1 MTYDFEIKYVEGIRN
16 KAADALSRHPV
27 ADDND
32 SLSSSMLSIEIDNY
46 IKSCMES
53 CIMTLASDNVRAV
66 TVDRV
71 KTATIKD
78 KQLMNLINYI
88 NNGFPPEKCKLP
100 NELQCFWNV
109 RHDLSVMD
117 NVVLYNRRIVIPLEL
132 RSEVLE
138 VLHSANQGSTGMKA
152 RAAKCV
158 YWPGINQ
165 AITDTRD
172 RCRDCIAIATS
183 NSKKPMIMTTS
194 TYPFEKVVID
204 YLSMKGYKY
213 VIQADRYSG
222 WPSVIKIK
230 PGQGDSTFL
239 KGILNNLFAT
249 YGAPNE
255 LSSDGGSPF
264 NSFDFQSYLK
274 HWGITWRNSSA
285 YYAQSNGRA
294 ELAVKTIKRILISN
308 CDDKGDIDTMSFA
321 RALLQY
327 RNTPLQDLGLSPAQ
341 ILYGRE
347 LRDCMPTMEESLHV
361 HKEWR
366 IAAKEREISLRK
378 RHLRSIETL
387 MNIPK
392 NFLSCTF
399 MIVLLYKI
407 RRVATQRGGTKLVSL

>member
-1 MTYDFEIKYVEGIRN
+1 M
-16 KAADALSRHPV
+16 
-27 ADDND
+27 
-32 SLSSSMLSIEIDNY
+32 
-46 IKSCMES
+46 
-53 CIMTLASDNVRAV
+53 
-66 TVDRV
+66 
-71 KTATIKD
+71 
-78 KQLMNLINYI
+78 
-88 NNGFPPEKCKLP
+88 
-100 NELQCFWNV
+100 
-109 RHDLSVMD
+109 
-117 NVVLYNRRIVIPLEL
+117 

-172 RCRDCIAIATS
+172 RCRDCITIAPS
-183 NSKKPMIMTTS
+183 NSKEPMIMTTS

-222 WPSVIKIK
+222 WPSVVKIK

-366 IAAKEREISLRK
+366 IAAEEREISLRK
-378 RHLRSIETL
+378 RHLRSIETYNEHSKELPELHVHDCVAVQNQTGSHPKRWDKTGVIIETLPFRQFKVL
-387 MNIPK
+387 MDG
-392 NFLSCTF
+392 S
-399 MIVLLYKI
+399 
-407 RRVATQRGGTKLVSL
+407 RRVTLRNRRFLRKIHPVCSNPPLPTRYNTTCEKKTTPLTPMRTDTVIQQPAHSPSPPSTPPLPSSPPRLPQNFPTVENGEPGTVALRRSARDRQPREIFQAQLHGKSHVIVPQL